1 MNNMLQCLPY
11 GMVSPPLN
19 ISCCK
24 IRHFHPAF
32 MLEIVFN
39 FFFWHEEF
47 VCKDCI
53 EKAVS
58 NFCILYSKSFQNWT
72 NKPGH
77 TNYQKCWYLQPP
89 RPSVMICHC
98 SIIEKNIFQV
108 ERRFLFILTSD
119 CCKFLTNKGVPKS
132 FRKWCYNHSKIYIVV
147 DTCRRRY
154 QIHARV

>member
-1 MNNMLQCLPY
+1 MLQCLPY

-32 MLEIVFN
+32 MLGIVFN

-47 VCKDCI
+47 VCKDSV

-77 TNYQKCWYLQPP
+77 TNYRNVNTYSHHGLLLWFVIAVSLKKTSFKLKEDFPSS
-89 RPSVMICHC
+89 RPLIVVNSWLTRVCPNLLENDA
-98 SIIEKNIFQV
+98 IIIARYIWCVSKLGNIF
-108 ERRFLFILTSD
+108 RSPMG
-119 CCKFLTNKGVPKS
+119 K
-132 FRKWCYNHSKIYIVV
+132 
-147 DTCRRRY
+147 
-154 QIHARV
+154 